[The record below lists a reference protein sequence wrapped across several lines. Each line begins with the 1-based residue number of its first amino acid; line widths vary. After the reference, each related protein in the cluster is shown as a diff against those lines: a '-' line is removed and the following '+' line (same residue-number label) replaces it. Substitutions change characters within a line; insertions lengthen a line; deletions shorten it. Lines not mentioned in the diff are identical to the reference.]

1 MMNPS
6 ENGGEDGVGGS
17 QRKIG
22 ETSINEMSSRSHL
35 TIESS
40 LSEVSGVDS
49 ATILAAT
56 VNFVDLSGSER
67 ASQTNSVGKRLKGG
81 GHINRSLL
89 TLGTVI
95 RKLSKEPNGH
105 IPYRDS
111 KLTRTLQNSLRGNA
125 KTARV
130 CTLRTRSS

>member
-1 MMNPS
+1 M
-6 ENGGEDGVGGS
+6 ELLAAYEVEFFTA